1 MIRVYESLD
10 FLNLSQVLEYLE
22 SLDCPNLTE
31 TLLVQL
37 INQGKI
43 PCYVDLSGRTG
54 LLEPVDE
61 ASGTEQVTG
70 VGLQLLHGA
79 RLASHPGKPGYTL
92 KGIFKGSVRLSGTS
106 FEPAMR
112 CWAPDLTEDAY
123 LPHTASNDHL
133 EEMYEIEKEY
143 EMFSI
148 PIPAGVTP
156 LDRDSIFD
164 FDSFCMKPS
173 DVKEFL
179 GLTKPLGSGVSTHDE
194 KPAISALLMIAYL
207 RDLLFEAY
215 ACEKKVPKRINQTM
229 LAYGLEE
236 KYKVSTSST
245 EKLFMNANKAVKDK
259 LKE

>member
-70 VGLQLLHGA
+70 VGLQLLLAA
-79 RLASHPGKPGYTL
+79 RLAGRLEKPGYTL
-92 KGIFKGSVRLSGTS
+92 KGIFKGSVQLSGTS

-123 LPHTASNDHL
+123 FPHTASNDRL
-133 EEMYEIEKEY
+133 EQLYEIENEY
-143 EMFSI
+143 KMYNLLM
-148 PIPAGVTP
+148 PASTA
-156 LDRDSIFD
+156 LDRDSIFE

-179 GLTKPLGSGVSTHDE
+179 GLAKPLGSGVITRDE
-194 KPAISALLMIAYL
+194 KPANSALLMIAYL
-207 RDLLFEAY
+207 RDLLFEAH
-215 ACEKKVPKRINQTM
+215 ACEEKVPKRINQTT

-236 KYKVSTSST
+236 KYKVSISST

-259 LKE
+259 LKEM